1 MNGTRTTFDR
11 HGGQKQTLRMR
22 ARCFMG
28 YGIKI
33 FSPAL
38 RNDVTRSPG
47 WNVLAIRI
55 FAKAELLHPI
65 TGWFILQVIKIMLLD
80 V

>member
-11 HGGQKQTLRMR
+11 HGRQKQNLRMR

-38 RNDVTRSPG
+38 RNDVTRSPSIDFIAKSKSTG
-47 WNVLAIRI
+47 LIRR
-55 FAKAELLHPI
+55 
-65 TGWFILQVIKIMLLD
+65 W
-80 V
+80 

>member
-11 HGGQKQTLRMR
+11 HGGQKQNLRMR

-38 RNDVTRSPG
+38 RNDATDRLEVNDLAFNYHKRS
-47 WNVLAIRI
+47 V
-55 FAKAELLHPI
+55 K
-65 TGWFILQVIKIMLLD
+65 
-80 V
+80 

>member
-1 MNGTRTTFDR
+1 MNGTRNTFDR
-11 HGGQKQTLRMR
+11 HGRQKQNLRMR

-38 RNDVTRSPG
+38 RNDATDRLEV
-47 WNVLAIRI
+47 NDLA
-55 FAKAELLHPI
+55 FN
-65 TGWFILQVIKIMLLD
+65 
-80 V
+80 

>member
-1 MNGTRTTFDR
+1 MNGTRTTFER
-11 HGGQKQTLRMR
+11 HGGQKQNLRMR

-47 WNVLAIRI
+47 KNLIQTIQWQLWRM
-55 FAKAELLHPI
+55 K
-65 TGWFILQVIKIMLLD
+65 
-80 V
+80 

>member
-11 HGGQKQTLRMR
+11 HGKQKQNLRMR

-33 FSPAL
+33 FSPVL
-38 RNDVTRSPG
+38 RNDVTRPPENQLSLTSTRAP
-47 WNVLAIRI
+47 L
-55 FAKAELLHPI
+55 
-65 TGWFILQVIKIMLLD
+65 
-80 V
+80 

>member
-33 FSPAL
+33 VSPAL

-47 WNVLAIRI
+47 TLTEPSKFSERSLF
-55 FAKAELLHPI
+55 FACDTIHRR
-65 TGWFILQVIKIMLLD
+65 TTF
-80 V
+80 

>member
-11 HGGQKQTLRMR
+11 HGGQKQNLRMR

-47 WNVLAIRI
+47 TYGAPLRALR
-55 FAKAELLHPI
+55 ELR
-65 TGWFILQVIKIMLLD
+65 
-80 V
+80 